1 MNTGILRRTA
11 RHYGRQ
17 ALLGGVVLCSLLA
30 GCASNPTG
38 GTDFVL
44 MSENA
49 EIEKGNEIHAEMLK
63 ENPIYQDPELQA
75 YVERVGRKMA
85 AISHR
90 PELKYT
96 FTIIDSPEINAFALP
111 GGHVY
116 VNRGLLTY
124 LTKEDQL
131 AAVLGHEIGHITARH
146 AVRQQTAART
156 ANAAST
162 AANIAVLV
170 ATAGMTTLGS
180 TGDLIGGALLSGY
193 GREME
198 LEADGLGAEYL
209 FKAGY
214 DPNAMVEVIS
224 VLKNQEDFRK
234 KTGQGGQSYHGLFST
249 HPRNDTRLREV
260 VGTASTLAESERE
273 IAEEADPASFR
284 QAIAGLPVGRTQLGT
299 NTQDRNR
306 YYQTLLSYTLVFPD
320 EWAKEET
327 PTTVTASSADKSGV
341 LRVEARQLQGMKDP
355 RLFISDDLGIKSL
368 KSSERLS
375 QFGLSGY
382 TGINPDTGERVAVF
396 YYGPRAFILTGSGEG
411 EKADEVL
418 MNSIRSFRPIANNE
432 YAIANPVKIEW
443 IQADG
448 KLTYADLAG
457 YSRLNQYAVE
467 MLRLMNGHYPSGEP
481 KAGEWIKIAR

>member
-1 MNTGILRRTA
+1 MNHGTPSLT
-11 RHYGRQ
+11 
-17 ALLGGVVLCSLLA
+17 CSLSLARTIVAFALACLALA

-44 MSENA
+44 MTQSS
-49 EIEKGNEIHAEMLK
+49 EIENRNELHEEMLAK
-63 ENPIYQDPELQA
+63 NPVYDEAKLQA
-75 YVERVGRKMA
+75 YVEKVGGKMA

-90 PELKYT
+90 PDLDYT

-116 VNRGLLTY
+116 VNRGLLVY
-124 LTKEDQL
+124 LTSEDQL

-156 ANAAST
+156 ANVAST
-162 AANIAVLV
+162 AANIAVFV
-170 ATAGMTTLGS
+170 ASGGIADLGN

-193 GREME
+193 GRDME

-214 DPNAMVEVIS
+214 DPQAMVEVIA

-234 KTGQGGQSYHGLFST
+234 KTRQGGQSYHGLFST

-260 VGTASTLAESERE
+260 VDTASNLAESERE
-273 IAEEADPASFR
+273 ITEEIDPADFR
-284 QAIAGLPVGRTQLGT
+284 EALAGLPVGRTQAGT
-299 NTQDRNR
+299 GSQDRNR
-306 YYQTLLSYTLVFPD
+306 YYQSLLGYTLVFPD
-320 EWAKEET
+320 GWATAET
-327 PTTVTASSADKSGV
+327 PTTVTATGADGSGT
-341 LRVEARQLQGMKDP
+341 LRVEARRLQQMKDP
-355 RLFISDDLGIKSL
+355 RLFLSEDLGIAGL
-368 KSSERLS
+368 RSSERVN

-382 TGINPDTGERVAVF
+382 TGVDPATEARVAVF
-396 YYGPRAFILTGSGEG
+396 YYGPRAFVLTA
-411 EKADEVL
+411 KAGGNVSDEAL
-418 MNSIRSFRPIANNE
+418 MNSIRSFRPIARNE
-432 YAIANPVKIEW
+432 FAIANPVKVEY

-448 KLTYADLAG
+448 RMAYDDLARFT
-457 YSRLNQYAVE
+457 RLTEYPVD

-481 KAGEWIKIAR
+481 QAGEWIKIAR